1 MTDFSVLRHNMVE
14 SQLRTN
20 EVAEPRLIDAIE
32 QTPRELFVPER
43 YKGVAYVDEDLE
55 IAPGRYLMEPM
66 VLARL
71 LQAAA
76 LSPDDVVLDVGCGT
90 GYGAALLG
98 RLAGSVVALESDHA
112 LAQRADALLSE
123 LGVDNV
129 AVIETELR
137 RGYPKQAPYDV
148 ILFEGSI
155 PEIEAAITD
164 QLSEGGRLLAVRRP
178 PGEVGRAT
186 LALRAHGGVSRRA
199 LFDAAVPPLPGFE
212 PGRAFVF

>member
-98 RLAGSVVALESDHA
+98 RLAGSVVAPARRGSRPHRGPEAPGLRLPDHHPA
-112 LAQRADALLSE
+112 ADPRPRRRRGRDLSHRNPASRRGLGRATDPADRNRRE
-123 LGVDNV
+123 QHRARGRGATV
-129 AVIETELR
+129 TLR
-137 RGYPKQAPYDV
+137 RG
-148 ILFEGSI
+148 
-155 PEIEAAITD
+155 
-164 QLSEGGRLLAVRRP
+164 
-178 PGEVGRAT
+178 
-186 LALRAHGGVSRRA
+186 SRS
-199 LFDAAVPPLPGFE
+199 
-212 PGRAFVF
+212 